1 MHTPPKDSL
10 VLPRKLGQRLLLFV
24 FSSVL
29 AGFFALMSFALRE
42 NTATGWLGSL
52 LHGLAVETMFTFSI
66 FSLLAVVWALFTP
79 RWLESVMAQGFRK
92 VLTVIAV
99 ILAATVF
106 TILYYT
112 L

>member
-1 MHTPPKDSL
+1 L
-10 VLPRKLGQRLLLFV
+10 VLPRKLGDRLLLFA

-29 AGFFALMSFALRE
+29 AVFFALMSFAMRE
-42 NTATGWLGSL
+42 TSTTGWLGSL
-52 LHGLAVETMFTFSI
+52 LHGLAVETMFTFGI
-66 FSLLAVVWALFTP
+66 FSLLAMVWALFAP

-92 VLTVIAV
+92 VLAIIAV
-99 ILAATVF
+99 ILTATVF

>member
-1 MHTPPKDSL
+1 MHTEPKDSL
-10 VLPRKLGQRLLLFV
+10 VLPRKIGDRLLLFV
-24 FSSVL
+24 FSCVL
-29 AGFFALMSFALRE
+29 TGFFALMSFALRE
-42 NTATGWLGSL
+42 RTVTGGSGSL
-52 LHGLAVETMFTFSI
+52 LHGIAVETMFTFAI

-106 TILYYT
+106 TILYDT